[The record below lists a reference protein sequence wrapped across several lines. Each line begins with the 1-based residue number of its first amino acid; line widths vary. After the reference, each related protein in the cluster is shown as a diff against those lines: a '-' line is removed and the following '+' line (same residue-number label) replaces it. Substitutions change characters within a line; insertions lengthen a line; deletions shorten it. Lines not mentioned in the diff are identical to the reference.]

1 LTSLSDLMRTRRV
14 VVETDN
20 GAVTLESPSAGV
32 VTELMKADEAE
43 QHSKVVAA
51 CAVDPRMTEGEAAR
65 LPSFILI
72 PLAEKC
78 VELIDPK
85 TVRD

>member
-1 LTSLSDLMRTRRV
+1 MTSLSDLMRTRTEV
-14 VVETDN
+14 VQTEN
-20 GAVTLESPSAGV
+20 GPVTLESPSAAV

-51 CAVDPRMTEGEAAR
+51 CAVDPRMSEAEAAA